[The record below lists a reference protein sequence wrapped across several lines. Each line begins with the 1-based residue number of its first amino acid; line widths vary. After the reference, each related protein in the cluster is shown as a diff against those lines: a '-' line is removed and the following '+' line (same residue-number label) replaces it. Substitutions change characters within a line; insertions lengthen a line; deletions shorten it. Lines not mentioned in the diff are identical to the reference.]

1 MKKKTDLKK
10 IANLT
15 LKGVALAMGI
25 AVIVLGKLGTIDL
38 HSSMTMIAVGL
49 TTLTISLFE
58 D

>member
-25 AVIVLGKLGTIDL
+25 AVIVLGKLGAIDL